1 IKDPDGTRSKVWEGA
16 TGAISAA
23 WGRGDYGEAV
33 GRVTAIAAS
42 LAIPGAG
49 GAGVLGKIGSTLTR
63 ASGRLSALG
72 SRSTLSG
79 LRDALLGA
87 RQAYV
92 SAARSIPQEGFR
104 RIAAGESSESAA
116 RWAVD
121 ARNALKVSA
130 REGLPGPL
138 RALAEW
144 RSRIKYGD
152 PVGPSYEKMM
162 SKPGMTNERVIE
174 RAGSTNDWIDRLL
187 GAP

>member
-63 ASGRLSALG
+63 ASGRLSGLG
-72 SRSTLSG
+72 GRSTLSG

-87 RQAYV
+87 RGLARPLSFEPKIQGQMAKRGWTLESVEETVRNPAATHPVWDLTVDGKVPATAFERGGGGYV
-92 SAARSIPQEGFR
+92 VVNDESGAVVQISDLTD
-104 RIAAGESSESAA
+104 AG
-116 RWAVD
+116 WKAVWND
-121 ARNALKVSA
+121 
-130 REGLPGPL
+130 
-138 RALAEW
+138 
-144 RSRIKYGD
+144 SRFQ
-152 PVGPSYEKMM
+152 
-162 SKPGMTNERVIE
+162 R
-174 RAGSTNDWIDRLL
+174 
-187 GAP
+187 